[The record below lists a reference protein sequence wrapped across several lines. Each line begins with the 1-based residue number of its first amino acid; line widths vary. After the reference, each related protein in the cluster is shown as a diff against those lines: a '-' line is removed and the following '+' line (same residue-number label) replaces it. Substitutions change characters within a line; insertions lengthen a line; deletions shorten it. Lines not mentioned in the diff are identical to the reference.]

1 MSPVPT
7 GLVLERGSAMAL
19 LFRRLLL
26 GGLPIF
32 LALILS
38 SPAASGQNSIA
49 NYSPPSAS
57 LQMLARRSGYIFDG
71 TVLSVEPGVEA
82 ESGGVATVRI
92 TFRVEQAI
100 RGVRNGQV
108 LTIREWAGLWNSG
121 ERYRS
126 GERLLLFLY
135 SPGRLG
141 LTSPVGGAQGRI
153 PVDVRGN
160 VILDSVRFAALAPG
174 PVSPA
179 NMGGT
184 HRMNSRALAL
194 AIRRAAAD

>member
-1 MSPVPT
+1 
-7 GLVLERGSAMAL
+7 MAF
-19 LFRRLLL
+19 LFRRPLLL

-32 LALILS
+32 LALIFSLS
-38 SPAASGQNSIA
+38 AAGQNSTA

-57 LQMLARRSGYIFDG
+57 LQLLARKSGYIFDG
-71 TVLSVEPGVEA
+71 TVLSVEPGAEVET
-82 ESGGVATVRI
+82 GGVATVRI

-135 SPGRLG
+135 TPGKLG
-141 LTSPVGGAQGRI
+141 LTSLVGGGQGRI
-153 PVDVRGN
+153 PVDARGN
-160 VILDSVRFAALAPG
+160 IILDSGRFAALAQG
-174 PVSPA
+174 PVSPTPTSPIPLPA
-179 NMGGT
+179 IKNGT
-184 HRMNSRALAL
+184 HRINSRTLAL
-194 AIRRAAAD
+194 AIRRATAD